1 MRFFYIYKNLKLIY
15 LLRQLIRAALWLFC
29 AEIKTNNKL
38 LLNQK
43 GPLLIIAN
51 HPNSFLDAII
61 IGSRYNRRI
70 HFLARGDVFTKKHH
84 RFLLGLLN
92 MIPVYRIREGKEFL
106 HLNQYTFD
114 TSVKLLNNNEAVLI
128 FIEGVCVNKNELQP
142 FKKGTAR
149 ILEAAQQSGCSPI
162 IHLAGIAYN
171 NFRGIGKWVNVNLV
185 SFSQKEIIT
194 TPKDRVEFNHQ
205 VFNALDKLINPPKIQ
220 TAIKK
225 TPLYY
230 LYLPLFHQIEKIAD
244 HKTKGTVFFDS
255 VLFGLLFFSYPLYL
269 LVIISFLLFIGLS
282 LPIIIGTLGVV
293 FLFRNKTLGLK
304 EPQKN

>member
-29 AEIKTNNKL
+29 AEIKTNNKS

-106 HLNQYTFD
+106 HLNQYAFD

-149 ILEAAQQSGCSPI
+149 IVEAAQQAGCSPI

-171 NFRGIGKWVNVNLV
+171 NFRGMGKRVNINLA
-185 SFSQKEIIT
+185 SFSQNNMIT
-194 TPKDRVEFNHQ
+194 TPKDRVEFNNQ
-205 VFNALDKLINPPKIQ
+205 IFNALAKLINPPTTQ
-220 TAIKK
+220 TSITK

-230 LYLPLFHQIEKIAD
+230 IHLPLYQQIKNIAD
-244 HKTKGTVFFDS
+244 QKTKGTVFFDS
-255 VLFGLLFFSYPLYL
+255 VLFGLLFFIYPIYL
-269 LVIISFLLFIGLS
+269 FLITSLLLLIGFS
-282 LPIIIGTLGVV
+282 LPIIIGTLVVV
-293 FLFRNKTLGLK
+293 FLFRNKTLGIK
-304 EPQKN
+304 QH

>member
-1 MRFFYIYKNLKLIY
+1 MVRFFYIYKNKKLIY
-15 LLRQLIRAALWLFC
+15 LLRQLIRAALCLFC
-29 AEIKTNNKL
+29 AEIKTNNKSL
-38 LLNQK
+38 LHQK

-70 HFLARGDVFTKKHH
+70 HFLARGDVFIKKHH

-106 HLNQYTFD
+106 HLNQYAFD
-114 TSVKLLNNNEAVLI
+114 TSVKLLSKKEAVLI

-149 ILEAAQQSGCSPI
+149 ILEAAQQAGCNPI

-171 NFRGIGKWVNVNLV
+171 NFRGIGKRVNINLL
-185 SFSQKEIIT
+185 SFSQKSLIT
-194 TPKDRVEFNHQ
+194 TAKDRVEFNNQ
-205 VFNALDKLINPPKIQ
+205 VFNALAKLINPPTIQ
-220 TAIKK
+220 TNIKK

-230 LYLPLFHQIEKIAD
+230 LNLPPYQLIKKIVD
-244 HKTKGTVFFDS
+244 KKTKGTVFFDS
-255 VLFGLLFFSYPLYL
+255 VLFGLLFFTYPVYL
-269 LVIISFLLFIGLS
+269 FLIILFLLLMGFT
-282 LPIIIGTLGVV
+282 LPIIIGTLVLV
-293 FLFRNKTLGLK
+293 FLFRNKTLGT
-304 EPQKN
+304 

>member
-29 AEIKTNNKL
+29 AEIKTNNKS

-106 HLNQYTFD
+106 HLNQYAFD

-149 ILEAAQQSGCSPI
+149 IVEAAQQAGCSPI

-171 NFRGIGKWVNVNLV
+171 NFRGMGKRVNINLA
-185 SFSQKEIIT
+185 SFSQNNMIT
-194 TPKDRVEFNHQ
+194 TPKDRVEFNNQ
-205 VFNALDKLINPPKIQ
+205 IFNALAKLINPPTTQ
-220 TAIKK
+220 TSITK

-230 LYLPLFHQIEKIAD
+230 IHLPLYQQIKNIAD
-244 HKTKGTVFFDS
+244 QKTKGTVFFDS
-255 VLFGLLFFSYPLYL
+255 VLFGLLFFIYPIYL
-269 LVIISFLLFIGLS
+269 FLITSLLLLIGFS
-282 LPIIIGTLGVV
+282 LPIIIGTLVVV
-293 FLFRNKTLGLK
+293 FFFRNKTLGIK
-304 EPQKN
+304 QH

>member
-29 AEIKTNNKL
+29 AELKTNNKS

-106 HLNQYTFD
+106 HLNQYAFD

-149 ILEAAQQSGCSPI
+149 IVEAAQQAGCSPI

-171 NFRGIGKWVNVNLV
+171 NFRGMGKRVNINLA
-185 SFSQKEIIT
+185 SFSQNNMIT
-194 TPKDRVEFNHQ
+194 TPKDRVEFNNQ
-205 VFNALDKLINPPKIQ
+205 IFNALAKLINPPTTQ
-220 TAIKK
+220 TSITK

-230 LYLPLFHQIEKIAD
+230 IHLPLYQQIKNIAD
-244 HKTKGTVFFDS
+244 QKTKGTVFFDS
-255 VLFGLLFFSYPLYL
+255 VLFGLLFFIYPIYL
-269 LVIISFLLFIGLS
+269 FLITSLLLLIGFS
-282 LPIIIGTLGVV
+282 LPIIIGTLVVV
-293 FLFRNKTLGLK
+293 FLFRNKTLGIK
-304 EPQKN
+304 QH

>member
-29 AEIKTNNKL
+29 AEIKINNKSL
-38 LLNQK
+38 LTQK

-61 IGSRYNRRI
+61 IGSLYNRSI

-84 RFLLGLLN
+84 RFLLSLLN

-106 HLNQYTFD
+106 HLNQFAFD

-128 FIEGVCVNKNELQP
+128 FIEGICVNKNELQP

-149 ILEAAQQSGCSPI
+149 IVEAAQQAGCNPI

-171 NFRGIGKWVNVNLV
+171 NFRGIGKRVNINLD
-185 SFSQKEIIT
+185 SFYQKEIMT
-194 TPKDRVEFNHQ
+194 TSKDKVEFNKQ
-205 VFNALDKLINPPKIQ
+205 VFNALDKLITPP
-220 TAIKK
+220 TTPTRIKK

-230 LYLPLFHQIEKIAD
+230 LYQPLYRGIEKIAD

-255 VLFGLLFFSYPLYL
+255 VLFGLLFFGYPVYIFLITTL
-269 LVIISFLLFIGLS
+269 LLFMGIS
-282 LPIIIGTLGVV
+282 LPIIIGTLVLV
-293 FLFRNKTLGLK
+293 FLLRNKTLGIK
-304 EPQKN
+304 QR